1 MRTLT
6 LSEIRQVA
14 GGELQCT
21 VDGQSCT
28 GATGG
33 TGSLFANAYDLAIAA
48 ATDAMEAFANW
59 LKD

>member
-1 MRTLT
+1 MRTLSIT
-6 LSEIRQVA
+6 EIHQVA

-21 VDGQSCT
+21 VNGQPCT
-28 GATGG
+28 GGPGG
-33 TGSLFANAYDLAIAA
+33 AGSLFANAYDLAVAA